1 MHEYMTGSVN
11 ERINDLIIERKTTQ
25 VKLAKAIGV
34 SEATMSRY
42 VKGTTAIPCDV
53 LLKIARYFQV
63 TTDFLLGAT
72 NIPYKTNYDIDR
84 LGLTE
89 EAAKR
94 LIRHDLNMDV
104 LNKLLVSEDFAILTE
119 QIAQYVDETNR
130 AGMAV
135 MNRVLQIAGNLVAKQ
150 AKTHPLDKAAAVR
163 TYREIK
169 GNMVAPQ
176 LPDTAAMER
185 TWGLILNDL
194 KNGAAEKTKES
205 QKLTTEVMERL
216 IEKLESR
223 KGTFDLHSVTIH
235 DIMGAITEVV
245 MESGYP
251 EEEKK
256 ELEKNLVKMFE
267 KSTKV
272 MGRR

>member
-194 KNGAAEKTKES
+194 KNGAAEKTKET

-223 KGTFDLHSVTIH
+223 RGTFDLHSVTIH
-235 DIMGAITEVV
+235 DITGAIAEVIV
-245 MESGYP
+245 ESGYP
-251 EEEKK
+251 EEEKE

-267 KSTKV
+267 GCTRAT
-272 MGRR
+272 GCR

>member
-11 ERINDLIIERKTTQ
+11 ERINDLIIERKITQ

-235 DIMGAITEVV
+235 DITGAIAEVIV
-245 MESGYP
+245 ESGYP
-251 EEEKK
+251 EEEKE

-267 KSTKV
+267 GCTRAT
-272 MGRR
+272 GCR

>member
-72 NIPYKTNYDIDR
+72 NIPYKTNYDSDR

-94 LIRHDLNMDV
+94 LIRRDLNMDV

>member
-25 VKLAKAIGV
+25 VRLAKAIGV

-42 VKGTTAIPCDV
+42 AKGTTAIPCDV

-94 LIRHDLNMDV
+94 LIHHDLNMDV

-119 QIAQYVDETNR
+119 QIAQYIDETNR

-194 KNGAAEKTKES
+194 QNGAAEKTKES

-216 IEKLESR
+216 IEKLENR

-235 DIMGAITEVV
+235 DITGAIAEVIV
-245 MESGYP
+245 ESGYP
-251 EEEKK
+251 EEEKE
-256 ELEKNLVKMFE
+256 ELKKNLLKMFE
-267 KSTKV
+267 GCMRATV
-272 MGRR
+272 HR

>member
-53 LLKIARYFQV
+53 LLKIARYLQV

-194 KNGAAEKTKES
+194 KNSAAEKTKES
-205 QKLTTEVMERL
+205 QKLTTEMMERL

-235 DIMGAITEVV
+235 DITGAIAEVIV
-245 MESGYP
+245 ESGYP
-251 EEEKK
+251 EEEKE

-267 KSTKV
+267 GCTR
-272 MGRR
+272 GTGCR

>member
-119 QIAQYVDETNR
+119 QIAQYIDETNR

-163 TYREIK
+163 TYRKIK

-235 DIMGAITEVV
+235 DITGAIAEVIV
-245 MESGYP
+245 ESGYP
-251 EEEKK
+251 EEEKE

-267 KSTKV
+267 GCTRAT
-272 MGRR
+272 GCR

>member
-185 TWGLILNDL
+185 TWGLSLNDL

-205 QKLTTEVMERL
+205 QKLTTVVMERL

-235 DIMGAITEVV
+235 DITGAIAEVIV
-245 MESGYP
+245 ESGYP
-251 EEEKK
+251 EEEKE

-267 KSTKV
+267 GCTRAT
-272 MGRR
+272 GCR

>member
-1 MHEYMTGSVN
+1 MHEYMTDSVN

-176 LPDTAAMER
+176 LPDTAVMER

-235 DIMGAITEVV
+235 DITGAIAEVIV
-245 MESGYP
+245 ESGYP
-251 EEEKK
+251 EEEKE

-267 KSTKV
+267 GCTRAT
-272 MGRR
+272 GCR

>member
-1 MHEYMTGSVN
+1 M
-11 ERINDLIIERKTTQ
+11 
-25 VKLAKAIGV
+25 KLAKAIGV

-94 LIRHDLNMDV
+94 LIRRDLNMDV
-104 LNKLLVSEDFAILTE
+104 LNKLLVSDDFAILTE

-185 TWGLILNDL
+185 TWRLILNDL

>member
-119 QIAQYVDETNR
+119 QIAQYVDETYR

-235 DIMGAITEVV
+235 DITGAIAEVIV
-245 MESGYP
+245 ESGYP

-267 KSTKV
+267 GCTRAT
-272 MGRR
+272 GCR

>member
-72 NIPYKTNYDIDR
+72 NIPYKTNYDINR

-235 DIMGAITEVV
+235 DITGAIAEVIV
-245 MESGYP
+245 ESVYP
-251 EEEKK
+251 EEEKE

-267 KSTKV
+267 GCTRAT
-272 MGRR
+272 GCR

>member
-42 VKGTTAIPCDV
+42 AKGTTAIPCGV

-235 DIMGAITEVV
+235 DITGAIAEVIV
-245 MESGYP
+245 ESGYP
-251 EEEKK
+251 EEEKE

-267 KSTKV
+267 GCTRAT
-272 MGRR
+272 GCR

>member
-104 LNKLLVSEDFAILTE
+104 LNKLLVREDFAILTE

-235 DIMGAITEVV
+235 DITGAIAEVIV
-245 MESGYP
+245 ESGYP
-251 EEEKK
+251 EEEKE
-256 ELEKNLVKMFE
+256 ELEKNLVNMFE
-267 KSTKV
+267 GCTRAT
-272 MGRR
+272 GCR

>member
-235 DIMGAITEVV
+235 DITGAIAEVIV
-245 MESGYP
+245 ESGYP
-251 EEEKK
+251 EEEKE

-267 KSTKV
+267 GCTRAT
-272 MGRR
+272 GCR

>member
-119 QIAQYVDETNR
+119 QIAQYVDETYR

-205 QKLTTEVMERL
+205 QKLTTEMMERL

-235 DIMGAITEVV
+235 DITGAIAEVIV
-245 MESGYP
+245 ESGYP

-267 KSTKV
+267 GCTRAT
-272 MGRR
+272 GCR

>member
-1 MHEYMTGSVN
+1 MREYMTGSVN

-235 DIMGAITEVV
+235 DITGAIAEVIV
-245 MESGYP
+245 ESGYP
-251 EEEKK
+251 EEEKE

-267 KSTKV
+267 GCTRAT
-272 MGRR
+272 GCR

>member
-1 MHEYMTGSVN
+1 MREYMTGSVN

-205 QKLTTEVMERL
+205 QKLTTVVMERL

-223 KGTFDLHSVTIH
+223 RGTFDLHSVTIH
-235 DIMGAITEVV
+235 DITGAIAEVIV
-245 MESGYP
+245 ESGYP
-251 EEEKK
+251 EEEKE

-267 KSTKV
+267 GCTRAT
-272 MGRR
+272 GCR

>member
-119 QIAQYVDETNR
+119 QIAQYVDETYR

-235 DIMGAITEVV
+235 DITGAIAEVIV
-245 MESGYP
+245 ESGYP
-251 EEEKK
+251 EEETK

-267 KSTKV
+267 GCTRAT
-272 MGRR
+272 GCR

>member
-72 NIPYKTNYDIDR
+72 NIPYNTNYDIDR

-119 QIAQYVDETNR
+119 QIAQYVDETYR

-235 DIMGAITEVV
+235 DITGAIAEVIV
-245 MESGYP
+245 ESGYP

-267 KSTKV
+267 GCTRAT
-272 MGRR
+272 GCR

>member
-135 MNRVLQIAGNLVAKQ
+135 MNRVLQIAGNLVTKQ

-205 QKLTTEVMERL
+205 QKLTTEMMERL

-235 DIMGAITEVV
+235 DITGAIAEVIV
-245 MESGYP
+245 ESGYP
-251 EEEKK
+251 EEEKE

-267 KSTKV
+267 GCTRAT
-272 MGRR
+272 GCR

>member
-119 QIAQYVDETNR
+119 QIAQYVNETNR

-235 DIMGAITEVV
+235 DITGAIAEVIV
-245 MESGYP
+245 ESGYP
-251 EEEKK
+251 EEEKE

-267 KSTKV
+267 GCTRAT
-272 MGRR
+272 GCR

>member
-53 LLKIARYFQV
+53 LLKFARYFQV

-205 QKLTTEVMERL
+205 QKLTTEMMERL

-235 DIMGAITEVV
+235 DITGAIAEVIV
-245 MESGYP
+245 ESGYP
-251 EEEKK
+251 EEEKE

-267 KSTKV
+267 RCTRAT
-272 MGRR
+272 GCR

>member
-235 DIMGAITEVV
+235 DITGAIAEVIV
-245 MESGYP
+245 ESGYP
-251 EEEKK
+251 EEEKE

-267 KSTKV
+267 GCTRATGCK
-272 MGRR
+272 

>member
-1 MHEYMTGSVN
+1 M
-11 ERINDLIIERKTTQ
+11 
-25 VKLAKAIGV
+25 
-34 SEATMSRY
+34 
-42 VKGTTAIPCDV
+42 
-53 LLKIARYFQV
+53 
-63 TTDFLLGAT
+63 
-72 NIPYKTNYDIDR
+72 
-84 LGLTE
+84 
-89 EAAKR
+89 
-94 LIRHDLNMDV
+94 
-104 LNKLLVSEDFAILTE
+104 
-119 QIAQYVDETNR
+119 
-130 AGMAV
+130 
-135 MNRVLQIAGNLVAKQ
+135 AKQ

-194 KNGAAEKTKES
+194 KNSAAEKTKES

-235 DIMGAITEVV
+235 DITGAIAEVIV
-245 MESGYP
+245 ESGYP
-251 EEEKK
+251 EEEKE

-267 KSTKV
+267 GCTR
-272 MGRR
+272 GTGCR

>member
-223 KGTFDLHSVTIH
+223 KGTFHLHSVTIH
-235 DIMGAITEVV
+235 DITGAIAEVIV
-245 MESGYP
+245 ESGYP
-251 EEEKK
+251 EEEKE

-267 KSTKV
+267 GCTRAT
-272 MGRR
+272 GCR

>member
-119 QIAQYVDETNR
+119 QIAQYVDETYR

-223 KGTFDLHSVTIH
+223 K
-235 DIMGAITEVV
+235 
-245 MESGYP
+245 
-251 EEEKK
+251 
-256 ELEKNLVKMFE
+256 
-267 KSTKV
+267 
-272 MGRR
+272 